1 MSKQQQSL
9 PQDKVSGLDYFKAGL
24 QYLLPHA
31 LLSQLMHGLTRSKNK
46 WWKNTFIR
54 WFIRQYAVDMNE
66 AIHTA
71 ATDYENFNAFFTR
84 ALKPGSRTID
94 HDLNTVISPVDGAIS
109 QLGDIVDGEIFQAK
123 GRSFGLSKLLGGR
136 SDWEKS
142 FQGGK
147 FITIYLAPK
156 DYHRIHLPLAGTLT
170 GMTYVPG
177 RLFSVNPATTRAVPG
192 LFARN
197 ERLVIHFST
206 AMGEMALIMVGA
218 LFVAS
223 METVW
228 AGEITPPHGSPLAHF
243 DYQGQA
249 KAIAKAAEIG
259 RFNMGS
265 TVILLFQKN
274 AVQWRKTLNPGAT
287 LRLGEPIADR
297 LKNQTAAP

>member
-1 MSKQQQSL
+1 VSKQQQS
-9 PQDKVSGLDYFKAGL
+9 QSQAEVTGLDYIKAGP
-24 QYLLPHA
+24 QYLLPHG
-31 LLSQLMHGLTRSKNK
+31 LLSQLMHGLTRSKIT
-46 WWKNTFIR
+46 WWKNAFIR

-66 AIHTA
+66 AIHPV
-71 ATDYENFNAFFTR
+71 ATDYPDFNAFFTR
-84 ALKPGSRTID
+84 ALKPESRTID
-94 HDLNTVISPVDGAIS
+94 NDVNSVISPVDGAIS

-123 GRSFGLSKLLGGR
+123 GKSFNLNKLLGGR

-147 FITIYLAPK
+147 FITIYLSPK

-206 AMGEMALIMVGA
+206 AMGDVAVIMVGA

-243 DYQGQA
+243 DYQGRV
-249 KAIAKAAEIG
+249 KAMAKAAEIG

-274 AVQWRKTLNPGAT
+274 AVQWRETLKPSAT
-287 LRLGEPIADR
+287 LRLGEPIADALR
-297 LKNQTAAP
+297 YDKVCS